1 MDIEGA
7 VSANRGVEEFPGL
20 PKAWR
25 WSPIPVFVFSLAVD
39 AEGSRAYQVNTL
51 DSFDEGLVR
60 AVLEFSREHRIG
72 EGRESQPFTV
82 LPGFTY
88 GSYGFDSVAAVPPA
102 VHRYHIGR
110 NEALNDVVTAV
121 FPAYRCEFSGTETPD
136 EAEYRFRH
144 MLRPAT
150 MSRPPVPYLR
160 MRYENTKTAGGSIGP
175 DRGFTTH
182 DVLLRELDL
191 LDGAPGSFVEFENLH
206 GEVWKV
212 EWDGSWVVNGARQE
226 APLAEGWIMASLG
239 CPS

>member
-1 MDIEGA
+1 M
-7 VSANRGVEEFPGL
+7 
-20 PKAWR
+20 AWR
-25 WSPIPVFVFSLAVD
+25 WSPIPVFVFSLAMD

-51 DSFDEGLVR
+51 NTFDEGLVR

-88 GSYGFDSVAAVPPA
+88 GSYGFDSVAAAPPA

-121 FPAYRCEFSGTETPD
+121 FPAYRCEFSGTETLD

-144 MLRPAT
+144 MLHPTT

-160 MRYENTKTAGGSIGP
+160 MRYENTKTGGGSIGP

-182 DVLLRELDL
+182 EVLLRELDL
-191 LDGAPGSFVEFENLH
+191 LDGAPGSFVEFENFR

-212 EWDGSWVVNGARQE
+212 EWDGSWVVNGERQE
-226 APLAEGWIMASLG
+226 SPLPEDWVMASLG
-239 CPS
+239 CPSRGEPVRQEG